1 MVRKFPFIFLRR
13 PHHNPMKTN
22 KRQRIILVISI
33 ISLTI
38 CCDQISKIIV
48 RNNLTNHENIGLLNN
63 SLVLVKAENIGA
75 ALGLGGNFPSMLK
88 IIYFQIL
95 PISVLLFFFR
105 MILTKTDIS
114 KVAAIGLSI
123 AIGGAVANIFDRI
136 FFGSVTDFI
145 QIQTGTMQTGIFN
158 IADIFIV
165 TGTIL
170 VVLDLIFNKKNNLLD
185 SL

>member
-1 MVRKFPFIFLRR
+1 
-13 PHHNPMKTN
+13 MKTN
-22 KRQRIILVISI
+22 RRQRIILIISI

-38 CCDQISKIIV
+38 CSDQVSKTII
-48 RNNLTNHENIGLLNN
+48 RNNLTNHEYIFLLNN
-63 SLVLVKAENIGA
+63 SLVLIKAENFGA
-75 ALGLGGNFPSMLK
+75 ALGLGGNFPSILK
-88 IIYFQIL
+88 TIYFQIL

-105 MILTKTDIS
+105 MILTKTAIS
-114 KVAAIGLSI
+114 KQTAIGLSA
-123 AIGGAVANIFDRI
+123 AIGGAVTNIFDRV

-145 QIQTGTMQTGIFN
+145 QIQMGTIQTGIFN